1 MKFGNSYMAVSIT
14 VVPNNDM
21 DFLLGLDN
29 LKRLRGV
36 IDLNR
41 NVLCLDGAVDREE
54 VAFLGWV
61 KCRVF
66 VCKDYMYLLYVI
78 VTSNSLTCLCLFCYY
93 RESDLPEHAKGNY
106 TEPAEDN
113 KDDDNDTNSKPS
125 HMDTS
130 R

>member
-54 VAFLGWV
+54 VAFLG
-61 KCRVF
+61 
-66 VCKDYMYLLYVI
+66 
-78 VTSNSLTCLCLFCYY
+78 
-93 RESDLPEHAKGNY
+93 
-106 TEPAEDN
+106 
-113 KDDDNDTNSKPS
+113 
-125 HMDTS
+125 
-130 R
+130 